1 MYPGRQ
7 RFFGSFLMPDIGSL
21 SDVDI
26 LFKGPQFEITL
37 KFSTE
42 NTLIHEKGGKY
53 YHRTQ
58 KVTFYFPDVYN

>member
-1 MYPGRQ
+1 
-7 RFFGSFLMPDIGSL
+7 MPDIL
-21 SDVDI
+21 R
-26 LFKGPQFEITL
+26 KGPKFEITL

-53 YHRTQ
+53 YNRTQ